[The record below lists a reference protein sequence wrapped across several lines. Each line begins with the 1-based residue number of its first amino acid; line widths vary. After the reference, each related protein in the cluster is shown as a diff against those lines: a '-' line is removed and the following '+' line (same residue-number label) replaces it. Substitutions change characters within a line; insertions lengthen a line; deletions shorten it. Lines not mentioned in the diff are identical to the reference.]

1 MPHAPIHPEF
11 PAAIEQLAPEGV
23 LESLSAL
30 ELGAWYRL
38 QRAAWTQPEPC
49 TLPAEDSFLAMVARI
64 TVEELAAAKPR
75 LLLAL
80 AASSDTAPSREAA
93 GGTGRLT
100 LGYARR
106 VFESLASRALEV
118 RRVKQA
124 AGRAGAESRWRQA
137 PDSTCMAPAKQLPS
151 AAIAAPSLRSEFSE
165 SLALSLQRSNQ
176 SAKSERS
183 EEEGARD
190 VLATVGAGAR
200 ALLAE
205 KTRDWRRKKSLALLE
220 DAIARWVRD
229 GFTSCPIDKAF
240 ELVEH
245 ESASPDRVEH
255 LVQSGD
261 AMLARFKASGGRRP
275 NPIGLLISGLGLSA
289 SNPRPP
295 CEVPLFI
302 AQRWATAEA
311 ESVRAMESL
320 AAVQARISALRDS
333 KSVGSLA
340 GPASGRG
347 VVS

>member
-1 MPHAPIHPEF
+1 MPHAPNQPEF
-11 PAAIEQLAPEGV
+11 PAAIEQLAPDGV
-23 LESLSAL
+23 LDSLSAL

-38 QRAAWTQPEPC
+38 QRAAWAQPEPC

-64 TVEELAAAKPR
+64 TVEEWEAARPR

-80 AASSDTAPSREAA
+80 AASTDTAPPHAAA

-106 VFESLASRALEV
+106 VYESLASRALEV

-124 AGRAGAESRWRQA
+124 AGRAGAESRWRQGA
-137 PDSTCMAPAKQLPS
+137 DGSCMAAAKHVPS
-151 AAIAAPSLRSEFSE
+151 PAIAAPSLRSES
-165 SLALSLQRSNQ
+165 SLSSAPTLRRSNQ

-183 EEEGARD
+183 EESD

-200 ALLAE
+200 AILAE

-220 DAIARWVRD
+220 EAIPRWGRE
-229 GFTSCPIDKAF
+229 GFTSCPVSKAW

-255 LVQSGD
+255 LVQSAD
-261 AMLARFKASGGRRP
+261 AMIARFKAGGSGRRP
-275 NPIGLLISGLGLSA
+275 NPVGLLISGLGLSGA
-289 SNPRPP
+289 RRTPVD
-295 CEVPLFI
+295 VPLI
-302 AQRWATAEA
+302 LAQRWASLEA

-320 AAVQARISALRDS
+320 AAVQARITSLRES
-333 KSVGSLA
+333 RA
-340 GPASGRG
+340 FGPVANGGAS
-347 VVS
+347 